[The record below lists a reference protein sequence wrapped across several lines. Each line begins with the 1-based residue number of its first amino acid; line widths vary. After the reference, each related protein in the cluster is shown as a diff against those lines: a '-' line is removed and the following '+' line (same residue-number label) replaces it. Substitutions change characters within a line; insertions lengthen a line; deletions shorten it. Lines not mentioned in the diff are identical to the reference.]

1 MKARPASR
9 TAPKMFPRL
18 SEQALPVSVFEGRC
32 HCGAIRFELRTSHP
46 PGQWAVRACQCSFC
60 RSHGARTTSDPGGSV
75 RFFIPDISKLN
86 RYRFGLRSADFFVCR
101 DCGVYVAAVI
111 NSARGQFA
119 TLNVNVLS
127 PPVDVPVA
135 TAISYEG
142 ESPEQKLARRE
153 QRWTPVVD
161 IA

>member
-1 MKARPASR
+1 
-9 TAPKMFPRL
+9 MFPRL

-32 HCGAIRFELRTSHP
+32 HCGAITFELRTSRP

-60 RSHGARTTSDPGGSV
+60 RSHGARTISDPEGSV
-75 RFFIPDISKLN
+75 RFCIPDISKLN

-111 NSARGQFA
+111 TSAGGQFA

-135 TAISYEG
+135 TAISFEG

-161 IA
+161 VA